1 VQFDVRN
8 RTGNAMD
15 SLWAGLFFDWDIDE
29 SHYASNRAG
38 YDASRKLGYAWD
50 NFPGLPY
57 VGVLALSGATIGYSA
72 IPINGSG
79 APWALLDGFSKAE
92 KWDVLQGG
100 TGTLAAGPTDIA
112 NALSSGPYRLPAAGN
127 VPVFFALL
135 AGTNLADLQANAD
148 RARLFFA
155 DSVVTDAAPPGVPP
169 RPVVAL
175 GAATPNPFNPSTRFE
190 LTVSEVRWARV
201 TVHDARGR
209 LLTTLADGRFTPG
222 RHVVTW
228 DGRDARGR
236 GVASGVYFAQLDSGG
251 IRQTRRIVLAK

>member
-1 VQFDVRN
+1 
-8 RTGNAMD
+8 MD

-29 SHYASNRAG
+29 SHFGSNRAG
-38 YDASRKLGYAWD
+38 WDATRELGYAWD

-57 VGVLALSGATIGYSA
+57 VGVLALSGATVGYSA

-79 APWALLDGFSKAE
+79 APWALLDGFSKLE

-112 NALSSGPYRLPAAGN
+112 NALSSGPYGVPAGGD
-127 VPVFFALL
+127 VPIFFALV

-148 RARLFFA
+148 RARVFFA
-155 DSVVTDAAPPGVPP
+155 DSIVTDAVPPGSLP
-169 RPVVAL
+169 RPVVDL
-175 GAATPNPFNPSTRFE
+175 GPATPNPFNPSTRFE
-190 LTVSEVRWARV
+190 LTVSEARRARV

-209 LLTTLADGRFTPG
+209 LLTTLADGPFGPG
-222 RHVVTW
+222 RHLLSW

-236 GVASGVYFAQLDSGG
+236 GVASGVYFVRLVSGG
-251 IRQTRRIVLAK
+251 IQQTRRIVLAK